1 MAHADE
7 YHDVA
12 PAKQH
17 LREVH
22 QVGENR
28 IKDEYDAKPLF
39 TRDIDLLALE
49 TACGSSGTK
58 MGMNAVTEVNYFVPP
73 MRLRRASILR
83 SSACAFFLSLG
94 PPSSMSRRT
103 AVSSSSSL
111 PKAWARLSSR
121 VGIGCAASARETASR
136 ASCGVIP
143 S

>member
-39 TRDIDLLALE
+39 TRDIDLLAYHLTLHDRGTILGHLLGEHRDEVDQEEVGAARSGFGDRSALE
-49 TACGSSGTK
+49 WHVRTLH
-58 MGMNAVTEVNYFVPP
+58 PW
-73 MRLRRASILR
+73 R
-83 SSACAFFLSLG
+83 S
-94 PPSSMSRRT
+94 
-103 AVSSSSSL
+103 
-111 PKAWARLSSR
+111 
-121 VGIGCAASARETASR
+121 
-136 ASCGVIP
+136 
-143 S
+143 